1 MKATSTLSVIRMNLM
16 LLAVVTITMIF
27 PGITAICYHE
37 TAYTADFFIPAA
49 IGLVIG
55 IITVWHG
62 RKSKFQLS
70 PRSGF
75 AAVALCWASSS
86 IAGAV
91 PLYLSGFFPTFS
103 DAVFEAVSGFT
114 TTGSTILSE
123 IESLPR
129 CINLWRSQMHWLGGM
144 GIVALT
150 VALLPLFGV
159 GGFQLIKAETTGPE
173 KGKITPT
180 ITQTAKILWFIYLG
194 FTIAETLLLWLAGMD
209 FVDAVSH
216 AFATVGTGGFSSKN
230 ASIGGFNSAVI
241 DWIIIVFM
249 FLCGINFS
257 LYYYL
262 FTKNRD
268 EIVKN
273 TELKA
278 YIAILAGAILLITLS
293 ITPVYGNVFKALR
306 YAAMQATSF
315 ISTTGFATAD
325 YTKWPELAQVV
336 LFSLM
341 FIGSCS
347 GSTAGGVKV
356 IRWVVICK
364 QMKLEIKKMLHPH
377 GVYTIRING
386 SPARSDLVSSVAAFM
401 FLYAVLTA
409 VTTFIASLNGVDVIT
424 SFTTALTMIG
434 NVGPGFG
441 AIGPA
446 DNFGFYSSLTKWWFS
461 FIMIAGRLELY
472 TMIIFFSPTYWE
484 SRK

>member
-1 MKATSTLSVIRMNLM
+1 VTNTSALSVIRMNLM
-16 LLAVVTITMIF
+16 LLAVVTITMVF
-27 PGITAICYHE
+27 PGIVAICYHE
-37 TAYTADFFIPAA
+37 YDYIRVFMIPAA
-49 IGLVIG
+49 VGLVTG
-55 IITVWHG
+55 IITIWHG
-62 RKSKFQLS
+62 RKTRFQLS

-75 AAVALCWASSS
+75 AAVALGWTTSSL
-86 IAGAV
+86 AGAV
-91 PLYLSGFFPTFS
+91 PLYLSGFFPTFA
-103 DAVFEAVSGFT
+103 DAVFESVSGFT
-114 TTGSTILSE
+114 TTGSTVLSE

-129 CINLWRSQMHWLGGM
+129 CVALWRSQMHWLGGM

-194 FTIAETLLLWLAGMD
+194 FTVVETILLWIAGMD
-209 FVDAVSH
+209 FVDAISH
-216 AFATVGTGGFSSKN
+216 TFATVGTGGFSSKN
-230 ASIGGFNSAVI
+230 ASIGGFNSAAI

-262 FTKNRD
+262 FTGNRED
-268 EIVKN
+268 IRRN

-278 YIAILAGAILLITLS
+278 YVGILGTAILLITIC
-293 ITPVYGNVFKALR
+293 ITPVYGNVLKALR

-325 YTKWPELAQVV
+325 YTHWPKLAQTV
-336 LFSLM
+336 LFTLM

-356 IRWVVICK
+356 IRWVVIAK

-386 SPARSDLVSSVAAFM
+386 APARSDLVSSVAAFL
-401 FLYAVLTA
+401 FLYAALTGF
-409 VTTFIASLNGVDVIT
+409 TTFIASLNGVDVIT

-434 NVGPGFG
+434 NIGPGFG

-446 DNFGFYSSLTKWWFS
+446 DNFGFYSSLTK
-461 FIMIAGRLELY
+461 
-472 TMIIFFSPTYWE
+472 
-484 SRK
+484 

>member
-1 MKATSTLSVIRMNLM
+1 MNLM
-16 LLAVVTITMIF
+16 LLAVVTITMVF
-27 PGITAICYHE
+27 PGIVALCYRE
-37 TAYTADFFIPAA
+37 YAYIGAFMIPAA
-49 IGLVIG
+49 VGLVTG

-75 AAVALCWASSS
+75 AAVALCWVTSSL
-86 IAGAV
+86 AGAV

-129 CINLWRSQMHWLGGM
+129 CVNLWRSQMHWLGGM

-194 FTIAETLLLWLAGMD
+194 FTVAEAVLLWIAGMD
-209 FVDAVSH
+209 VVDAIAHS
-216 AFATVGTGGFSSKN
+216 FATVGTGGFSSRN
-230 ASIGGFNSAVI
+230 ASIGGFNSTAI
-241 DWIIIVFM
+241 DCIIIVFM

-262 FTKNRD
+262 FTGNRD
-268 EIVKN
+268 DIRRN

-278 YIAILAGAILLITLS
+278 YIAILGAAILLITVS
-293 ITPVYGNVFKALR
+293 ITPVYGNILQALR

-325 YTKWPELAQVV
+325 YTQWPKLAQTV

-356 IRWVVICK
+356 IRWVVIAK

-386 SPARSDLVSSVAAFM
+386 SPARSDLVSSVAAFL
-401 FLYAVLTA
+401 FLYAALTGI
-409 VTTFIASLNGVDVIT
+409 TTFIASLNGVDVIT

-434 NVGPGFG
+434 NIGPGFG
-441 AIGPA
+441 AIGPS
-446 DNFGFYSSLTKWWFS
+446 DNFGFYSSLSKWWFS

-472 TMIIFFSPTYWE
+472 TMIIFFSPEYWE